1 MKNVTQTVS
10 MVCAV
15 LMDPVRM
22 DATMQSMGLDVE
34 ENVRITVITASV
46 NITVLNVYRG
56 FGDCIVHGH
65 AKTPVTTVQ
74 DTMFVKT
81 VKLVFMVGHVQS
93 VAKTDVKRVNLHI
106 HAVLAE
112 KAGLVHYANVVK
124 TVVRK
129 PVEMMVNV

>member
-1 MKNVTQTVS
+1 MI
-10 MVCAV
+10 A
-15 LMDPVRM
+15 
-22 DATMQSMGLDVE
+22 
-34 ENVRITVITASV
+34 ASV

-56 FGDCIVHGH
+56 FMVRIVQGH
-65 AKTPVTTVQ
+65 AKTLVTTVL

-112 KAGLVHYANVVK
+112 MAGRVHYANVVK

-129 PVEMMVNV
+129 PVEMMGNV

>member
-1 MKNVTQTVS
+1 MKNVTKTVS

-56 FGDCIVHGH
+56 FGDFIVKIHV
-65 AKTPVTTVQ
+65 K
-74 DTMFVKT
+74 KT
-81 VKLVFMVGHVQS
+81 VTIVPDL
-93 VAKTDVKRVNLHI
+93 T
-106 HAVLAE
+106 
-112 KAGLVHYANVVK
+112 
-124 TVVRK
+124 
-129 PVEMMVNV
+129 